1 VESKVRQGVPGYP
14 INWNFKILPLNFIGN
29 VFDYVFLLKCLKK
42 ILTDSDSMSWPLTI
56 SLNDLTNLQSKIS
69 NKVLTYKVLAEK
81 DLAFKYEG
89 HKIF

>member
-1 VESKVRQGVPGYP
+1 M
-14 INWNFKILPLNFIGN
+14 
-29 VFDYVFLLKCLKK
+29 LKK

-69 NKVLTYKVLAEK
+69 KKVLTYKVLAEK